1 MKKSATLLL
10 LILAI
15 SMFIPVLQTE
25 QTVMKSQSSIDID
38 DTSTILAAT
47 PGSDVVVV
55 RVSDDTFTVD
65 TTPDANYNG
74 GALYCG
80 RDGIDNFG
88 RTWLKFNLSY
98 IPRDTQFTRATVNL
112 FVNGG
117 SALLD
122 EPIGVYLS
130 DNVTWT
136 EDTITW
142 NTEPTYDPTP
152 LDVIDSPASP
162 NMFVNSKWYEWEI
175 TSAVIQS
182 LNEDGILTLLI
193 RQINEELLTVSAK
206 SFNSRED
213 SISGSENT
221 IPNIALEYSIP
232 TTSGLEVDGFSSSP
246 EIDYIKST
254 NPELSWTSTD
264 TDPNDFQ
271 KNYEVE
277 VWDSPT
283 YDGALLG
290 QKNNTIFSVVHDTEG
305 AGSSPSGVFSA
316 YNEIREQQK
325 WPASMISDSGIV
337 DKLYFEVDQET
348 GQTYY
353 EDLAIYM
360 ISVEAENLTAIFED
374 NYDGRTPIQ
383 VLNRSSYTAIIEDG
397 YVIFDIENLFVVQ
410 SSMNLIIELRHSGSS
425 GTNIDGVVTVGGG
438 TLCTTGSGSGLYANS
453 FGAVIDTWTQGLKLE
468 LVTDEVL
475 SDGVSTGGFPFN
487 LAHGNSLRVQFKY
500 NQSLISDVGMIDRIL
515 FPSTGFEEVTFLN
528 LRVYLVETPVEGDL
542 SHVDMDSN
550 YGGQT
555 PVLVLDQSLYTVQNY
570 GKMMVIDVNN
580 SFYYSGTNNL
590 LIELRFSNTI
600 SGSQMVKAGSN
611 RGVYEAWDT
620 YIDGHDTIG
629 PDLILDFVYDATTF
643 TYSGTSLVNG
653 TRYYWRARTS
663 DSMGVWSPWETD
675 TFKYEILTS
684 LPAWSNFVE
693 TPEPVEFG
701 DSVTVSIDVIHTS
714 GIASVE
720 IEYDGVNHTMTN
732 VGETFSYTWTP
743 TSTSTNP
750 YTIFMKS
757 QSGTWNTLSDNVLV
771 VDTTAPEWT
780 SAPTDKVLIY
790 GEAFSLQLSATDL
803 SGIAEWTINDEIN
816 FDIINGLVT
825 NKTTLVPGGYS
836 LEVTVTDN
844 EGNSLSAT
852 FRVAVLES
860 LTIPTTTPTTI
871 PTTNS
876 TSPGEPFPTESS
888 LLIIA
893 ALVGVIAVLVI
904 YIVFQ
909 RRVPPKA

>member
-1 MKKSATLLL
+1 MKKATTL
-10 LILAI
+10 LILI
-15 SMFIPVLQTE
+15 LTFSMFTTAIPYALDSAVNIEIEDPLFT
-25 QTVMKSQSSIDID
+25 T
-38 DTSTILAAT
+38 AAT
-47 PGSDVVVV
+47 PGSNVVVV
-55 RVSDDTFTVD
+55 RVSDDADTVNTYPD
-65 TTPDANYNG
+65 TNFGSGD
-74 GALYCG
+74 LYVG
-80 RDGIDNFG
+80 RDQFDDIG
-88 RTWLKFNLSY
+88 RTWMKFNLSH
-98 IPRDTQFTRATVNL
+98 IPREAHFTRATVNL

-117 SALLD
+117 SATLD

-130 DNVTWT
+130 DNVVWT

-162 NMFVNSKWYEWEI
+162 NMFVTAKWYEWEI
-175 TSAVIQS
+175 TPAVIQS

-193 RQINEELLTVSAK
+193 RQVNEDLLTVSAK
-206 SFNSRED
+206 SFNSRET

-232 TTSGLEVDGFSSSP
+232 STSGLEVDGFSSSP
-246 EIDYIKST
+246 EIDYIKSA
-254 NPELSWTSTD
+254 NPELSWTLTD
-264 TDPNDFQ
+264 ADLNDFQ

-283 YDGALLG
+283 YDSLLLD
-290 QKNNTIFSVVHDTEG
+290 QENNTVFSVVHDTAG
-305 AGSSPSGVFSA
+305 AGSSPSGIFSS
-316 YNEIREQQK
+316 YEEIREQYK
-325 WPASMISDSGIV
+325 WPASMISDSGVV

-348 GQTYY
+348 GETYY

-360 ISVEAENLTAIFED
+360 ICVEADGLTAIFED

-383 VLNRSSYTAIIEDG
+383 VLNRSSYTASIKDG
-397 YVIFDIENLFVVQ
+397 YVIFDIENLFVIQ
-410 SSMNLIIELRHSGSS
+410 SSMNLIIEIRHSGSS
-425 GTNIDGVVTVGGG
+425 GTNIDGEVTAGGG
-438 TLCTTGSGSGLYANS
+438 TLCTTGPGSDLYANS
-453 FGAVIDTWTQGLKLE
+453 FGTVVDTWTQGLKLE

-500 NQSLISDVGMIDRIL
+500 NQSLISNVGIIDRIL
-515 FPSTGFEEVTFLN
+515 FPSTGFEDVTFLN

-555 PVLVLDQSLYTVQNY
+555 PVLVLNQSLYTVQNF

-580 SFYYSGTNNL
+580 TFYYSGTNDL

-803 SGIAEWTINDEIN
+803 SGIAEWTINDEVN